1 MSLGAKVGYAAACVT
16 SVIVIGV
23 AGYAHEVFGL
33 TSSLGGG
40 ATLGNGPSSGPMNI
54 LVMGLESRTN
64 FQGQNLD
71 AHQLNETHSGNT
83 ANVAAGLEG
92 SQDTDTL
99 ILVHIANG
107 AQKAVGYSIPRD
119 DVVNY
124 PHEVFPNGTSSAGLT
139 EGKIDAAYA
148 YAYNQSLSQT
158 VNSSISSAQKY
169 QEANQAGQLFEVQ
182 TVESVTGVHI
192 DHLLVSNIIGF
203 YELSQQLGGLE
214 ICIQPAPAQGGLP
227 AGANLTDKDP
237 LTGTDNSG
245 FDAITDG
252 YNTSKGGKQYL
263 HLDAAQSLAYVRS
276 RDTLPGV
283 DIGRT
288 ARQQAAIDY
297 ILYHLKTGGVLND
310 AGQITSLLSAAK
322 SFIMFDAGWN
332 LLDFAQDAKALSGNH
347 LHFTTLPEISTN
359 DVDIPGYPGA
369 QSADLID
376 VPQIQQAVAE
386 AFYGSR
392 SVTPST
398 ASQVTVDVYNGS
410 GTAGLAGE
418 VSQDLTGMGYKAG
431 TTGNASSSQPAQAQT
446 QVLYG
451 SGSAA
456 QANAQ
461 TIANVMGVQSATS
474 QSSVPAGHVEV
485 VLGSSVTAQAP
496 GLEMFGADTVS
507 PTDYVTAAQQNG
519 QSLPPGAQ
527 AAANAGTSSDVPAY
541 GSSSSGSS
549 SSGSSSS
556 GSSAA
561 SGAASGTGAGSTAAV
576 SAVSAVSLSG
586 AASADTSRSTADQ
599 VVSRAAKS
607 AEEGSAGSAS
617 DTAAS
622 ASASGG
628 QYGISGCPY

>member
-1 MSLGAKVGYAAACVT
+1 
-16 SVIVIGV
+16 
-23 AGYAHEVFGL
+23 
-33 TSSLGGG
+33 
-40 ATLGNGPSSGPMNI
+40 MNI

-71 AHQLNETHSGNT
+71 AAQLNETHSGNT

-99 ILVHIANG
+99 ILVHIFNG
-107 AQKAVGYSIPRD
+107 AEKAAGFSVPRD

-158 VNSSISSAQKY
+158 VNSSISSQQRY

-182 TVESVTGVHI
+182 TVESVTGVHV

-203 YELSQQLGGLE
+203 YQLSQQLGGLE

-227 AGANLTDKDP
+227 AGANLTDNDP

-245 FDAITDG
+245 FDASTDG

-297 ILYHLKTGGVLND
+297 ILYKLKNEGVLSD
-310 AGQITSLLSAAK
+310 AGQITSLLSGAK
-322 SFIMFDAGWN
+322 SYIMFDAGWN
-332 LLDFAQDAKALSGNH
+332 LIDFAQDAKALSGNH
-347 LHFTTLPEISTN
+347 LSFTTLPEISTN

-376 VPQIQQAVAE
+376 VPQIQQAVAKS
-386 AFYGSR
+386 FYGSS
-392 SVTPST
+392 SVAPST
-398 ASQVTVDVYNGS
+398 ASQVTADVYNGS
-410 GTAGLAGE
+410 GTAGLAGD

-431 TTGNASSSQPAQAQT
+431 TTGNASSQSQPTQGQT
-446 QVLYG
+446 QVFYG

-461 TIANVMGVQSATS
+461 TIANVMGAQSATS
-474 QSSVPAGHVEV
+474 ESSLPAGHVEV
-485 VLGSSVTAQAP
+485 LLGSSVTAQAP

-519 QSLPPGAQ
+519 QSLPSGAQ
-527 AAANAGTSSDVPAY
+527 AAGNAGTSSDVPAY

-549 SSGSSSS
+549 SASGSASDT
-556 GSSAA
+556 GSA
-561 SGAASGTGAGSTAAV
+561 ST

-586 AASADTSRSTADQ
+586 SSSADTARSAADQ
-599 VVSRAAKS
+599 VVSP
-607 AEEGSAGSAS
+607 AGESAS
-617 DTAAS
+617 DAAKQSASSTAAS
-622 ASASGG
+622 ASSP
-628 QYGISGCPY
+628 QTYGISGCPY